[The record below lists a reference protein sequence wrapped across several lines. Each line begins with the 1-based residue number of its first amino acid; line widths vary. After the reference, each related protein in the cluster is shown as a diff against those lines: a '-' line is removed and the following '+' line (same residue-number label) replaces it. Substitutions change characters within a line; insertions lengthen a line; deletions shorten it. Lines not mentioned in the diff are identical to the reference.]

1 MSVTAVPTCQT
12 WQVPTA
18 TDIAW
23 LAVMLAMMG
32 LVAAFAVWRTRQIR
46 DGRAD
51 PIISPDWTS
60 IERPASPPSAV
71 RWGSGAQPDVEDDHV
86 GRPFPSSAEPYRMGD
101 LSRDHGGRE
110 TSR

>member
-1 MSVTAVPTCQT
+1 VPTL
-12 WQVPTA
+12 
-18 TDIAW
+18 TDLVW
-23 LAVMLAMMG
+23 LAMMVAMMG
-32 LVAAFAVWRTRQIR
+32 LATAFAVWRTRQIG

-71 RWGSGAQPDVEDDHV
+71 RWGLGAQPEIEDDHV
-86 GRPFPSSAEPYRMGD
+86 GRPFPSSAEPYRIGD
-101 LSRDHGGRE
+101 LSRDHRRPE